1 MYHLS
6 VKPISRGAGRSATA
20 AAAYRAGAEIA
31 DLRTGEM
38 HDYTRKRDIVHSEI
52 LVPPGS
58 PSWAEDRAAL
68 WNAAE
73 AAEKRKDARVARDYE
88 VAIPKELTRE
98 QGIALVRE
106 FAQDLVDRY
115 GVAVDFNI
123 HRDDLRK
130 WDGSEKG
137 WQGYHA
143 HILTSTRKLG
153 RDGFGEKA
161 DPELSDTRRK
171 GLGLGDGASEVARV
185 RELWEISANRHLE
198 QANQAQRIDRRS
210 LKDQGIDREPTVH
223 LGPHATDLERRGVR
237 SDLGDI
243 NRRIEAAY
251 LRGIEERRL
260 LAALDRSV
268 IDTRTNLASAVRER
282 DDARKQ
288 PPGVKERWVA
298 DALADFRT
306 RRERSKASARQP
318 DDPAEKLRAA
328 AEKARKARELVP
340 GREHSEGLEP
350 DRGRKNPPL
359 VPTPGKAK
367 KDPDRER

>member
-1 MYHLS
+1 MTTCAS
-6 VKPISRGAGRSATA
+6 GTAPRRAGRA
-20 AAAYRAGAEIA
+20 
-31 DLRTGEM
+31 
-38 HDYTRKRDIVHSEI
+38 
-52 LVPPGS
+52 
-58 PSWAEDRAAL
+58 
-68 WNAAE
+68 
-73 AAEKRKDARVARDYE
+73 
-88 VAIPKELTRE
+88 
-98 QGIALVRE
+98 
-106 FAQDLVDRY
+106 
-115 GVAVDFNI
+115 
-123 HRDDLRK
+123 
-130 WDGSEKG
+130 
-137 WQGYHA
+137 YHA